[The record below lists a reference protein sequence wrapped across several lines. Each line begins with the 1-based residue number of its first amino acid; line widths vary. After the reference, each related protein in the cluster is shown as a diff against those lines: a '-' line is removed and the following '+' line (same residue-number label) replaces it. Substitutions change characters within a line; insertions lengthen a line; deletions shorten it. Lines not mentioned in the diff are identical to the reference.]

1 MMPDA
6 VLPIVTPRVLALE
19 KTTSIPTSATST
31 AVVLV
36 GLLAYQHYTDRHI
49 DHHSSQNCFDH
60 HRSDLHHI
68 THHSNSNDKHRCFHS
83 GDTLNTLQRLC
94 RRTFLGVVDTRVP
107 THVQRVVVG
116 LIGSTRSVCDAII
129 RVGLGG
135 GVWLG
140 LNRLIYVKPVYNAF
154 LGFQNVLKMLLS
166 LCDQLQRLFRPC
178 LSRLPSWLSLFL
190 PRCRSP
196 PSYTTYPTPEAE
208 QQYWDS
214 ARIFRRKL
222 QGWDAR
228 FCGGYSNSSSCRFN
242 NVDEYEER
250 FPVIS
255 SYQPALPPLQALQTS
270 RSRDARTNMRYG
282 GSPGK
287 HEGREEKVDYHLPTK
302 TFRKWYKMT
311 YPDKP
316 PLTPL
321 KASQLKRSYNS
332 DEKREIDRISRLVTN
347 RRAFCENRKEKAF
360 SVGRVTHGEH
370 SKANI
375 SIRRNDDDSL
385 YSQSRERER
394 ERTHS
399 KQWRFRNMWNTYQKE
414 HSTNSTLGAVVE
426 VVFDR

>member
-6 VLPIVTPRVLALE
+6 VLPIVTPHILTLE

-31 AVVLV
+31 AVVVV

-49 DHHSSQNCFDH
+49 YRHSYQNCFDH
-60 HRSDLHHI
+60 HRSDLHH
-68 THHSNSNDKHRCFHS
+68 TTPHSNSNDKHRCIHS
-83 GDTLNTLQRLC
+83 EATLNTL
-94 RRTFLGVVDTRVP
+94 FLGVVDTRVP
-107 THVQRVVVG
+107 THVQRVV
-116 LIGSTRSVCDAII
+116 IGFTRSVCGAII

-140 LNRLIYVKPVYNAF
+140 LNRLNYVKPVYNAF
-154 LGFQNVLKMLLS
+154 LGFQNVLKTLLS
-166 LCDQLQRLFRPC
+166 LCNQLQRLFRSW
-178 LSRLPSWLSLFL
+178 LSRLPSWLSLLL

-214 ARIFRRKL
+214 ARVFRRKL
-222 QGWDAR
+222 QSWDAR

-270 RSRDARTNMRYG
+270 RSRDARTNMRYC
-282 GSPGK
+282 GSTVK
-287 HEGREEKVDYHLPTK
+287 NEGREEKVDYHLPTK
-302 TFRKWYKMT
+302 TFRKWYRMT

-347 RRAFCENRKEKAF
+347 RRAFCENRKEKVF

-370 SKANI
+370 SKASI

-385 YSQSRERER
+385 YSQSRKRER
-394 ERTHS
+394 ERKHS

-414 HSTNSTLGAVVE
+414 HSFNSTLGAVVK